1 VVFAVADVAAVGTAV
16 VALDRQAVEKPSL
29 GFLGNRDEAVVV
41 AVAVVVV
48 VTVAAEV
55 VLAHLVVEAGA
66 VGNPESLQKNVVD
79 EVLLLMSYN
88 LGLQKVKNTKTLL
101 NIFVTNKHEDLH
113 VEFSTIS
120 TGFSFLIVTTNNKI
134 AQNTTTVAQKQVN
147 QPLSQHH
154 CH

>member
-1 VVFAVADVAAVGTAV
+1 MLLAQSRIAA
-16 VALDRQAVEKPSL
+16 
-29 GFLGNRDEAVVV
+29 N
-41 AVAVVVV
+41 
-48 VTVAAEV
+48 
-55 VLAHLVVEAGA
+55 
-66 VGNPESLQKNVVD
+66 
-79 EVLLLMSYN
+79 
-88 LGLQKVKNTKTLL
+88 KTPNLL

-147 QPLSQHH
+147 QALSQHH

>member
-79 EVLLLMSYN
+79 EVHFAAAVAARTRLVVAAARS
-88 LGLQKVKNTKTLL
+88 
-101 NIFVTNKHEDLH
+101 
-113 VEFSTIS
+113 VE
-120 TGFSFLIVTTNNKI
+120 L
-134 AQNTTTVAQKQVN
+134 
-147 QPLSQHH
+147 
-154 CH
+154 